1 MARIKLDQ
9 EAMGYSL
16 VMEQL
21 THVHVKD
28 CFREEDMV
36 YFVVATGELGRAVG
50 KGGVVI
56 KRVQE
61 QLGKKVR
68 VIEYRDN
75 PVDFVKNVIYPLT
88 AQEVIEEES
97 KIIIRD
103 GSTKTKS
110 LLIGRNARNLQFIN
124 KAVHRFFDK
133 EVTVEFDLAGEHLEE
148 EEYTV
153 RVTVEGTAK
162 DDHTGHETEFTQ
174 EVEVKRENHKV
185 ILQRAEV
192 SPTLLEC
199 TSQATLS
206 VTVENIGKSD
216 EEKVEVRLSNTALGL
231 NLNQADIEVDSFD
244 RSDNEY
250 RTSFSLSLPNAAAG
264 VYPLTVNLY
273 SEEDLVDSKEVIL
286 AVGSCAAA
294 ETTTVTQTTAT
305 FEVTDYSSPQVL
317 QKASQQ
323 EIFKRVSASFRDSQQ
338 YLLLLGGIV
347 VLLALAVILASAV
360 LVKRR

>member
-1 MARIKLDQ
+1 LARIKLDQ

-133 EVTVEFDLAGEHLEE
+133 EVTVE
-148 EEYTV
+148 
-153 RVTVEGTAK
+153 
-162 DDHTGHETEFTQ
+162 
-174 EVEVKRENHKV
+174 
-185 ILQRAEV
+185 
-192 SPTLLEC
+192 
-199 TSQATLS
+199 
-206 VTVENIGKSD
+206 
-216 EEKVEVRLSNTALGL
+216 
-231 NLNQADIEVDSFD
+231 
-244 RSDNEY
+244 
-250 RTSFSLSLPNAAAG
+250 
-264 VYPLTVNLY
+264 
-273 SEEDLVDSKEVIL
+273 
-286 AVGSCAAA
+286 
-294 ETTTVTQTTAT
+294 
-305 FEVTDYSSPQVL
+305 
-317 QKASQQ
+317 
-323 EIFKRVSASFRDSQQ
+323 
-338 YLLLLGGIV
+338 
-347 VLLALAVILASAV
+347 
-360 LVKRR
+360 